1 MKKQDS
7 PVINVNTK
15 TQSKVEKS
23 QRQLTKNHDTNN
35 QCEYKITHKAKLKN
49 DLETTHKES

>member
-1 MKKQDS
+1 M
-7 PVINVNTK
+7 NAK

-49 DLETTHKES
+49 HIRQLTKNRDTPVTIENT